1 MMETNDISQYMLEL
15 YQLGLASPKERK
27 LVEAALASDPEL
39 RLRYE
44 ALVESDHEIR
54 KRYPLENMPAPA
66 VFKDAVVTAR
76 EPGFSGQGAIVR
88 GRFSGRTR
96 LFVGLGAAAV
106 FVCVLFFS
114 LINLRNLGKRPTE
127 IASVPDNGTVWA
139 RGTENHVR
147 DFSISIY
154 PMEPQAELSQIE
166 YEDGLP
172 NGTPLKEGDS
182 LRVAYT
188 TPSGGDYEGVIFYIN
203 GRPGSDVTLFFPDNI
218 RDRPKLTSGR
228 EDLRKRH
235 TLDPDTKFEIFFF
248 VASQN
253 PLNTEAIIKIAN
265 EVAAGDL
272 SDEESGRNL
281 ETVIGIMYSA
291 FEGYEVKHSYIYVTK

>member
-1 MMETNDISQYMLEL
+1 MMETNGISQYVLEL
-15 YQLGLASPKERK
+15 YRLGLASPKERK
-27 LVEAALASDPEL
+27 QVEAALASDSGL
-39 RLRYE
+39 SLRYQ

-88 GRFSGRTR
+88 GRFSGKTR

-106 FVCVLFFS
+106 FACVLFFS
-114 LINLRNLGKRPTE
+114 FINLRNLGKRPTE
-127 IASVPDNGTVWA
+127 IASIPDNRTVWA
-139 RGTENHVR
+139 RGTEDHIR

-154 PMEPQAELSQIE
+154 PMETLE
-166 YEDGLP
+166 YENGLP
-172 NGTPLKEGDS
+172 NGTLLKEGDS

-188 TPSGGDYEGVIFYIN
+188 TPPGGEYEGVIFYIN
-203 GRPGSDVTLFFPDNI
+203 GRLGSDVTLFFPDNLH
-218 RDRPKLTSGR
+218 DRPLLTSGR

-235 TLDPDTKFEIFFF
+235 TLDPDMKFEIFFF

-253 PLNTEAIIKIAN
+253 PLNTEAIIKTAN

-272 SDEESGRNL
+272 SNGESDRNL
-281 ETVIGIMYSA
+281 ETVIGKMYSA
-291 FEGYEVKHSYIYVTK
+291 FGGYEVKHSYIYVTR

>member
-1 MMETNDISQYMLEL
+1 METNDISQFMLEL
-15 YQLGLASPKERK
+15 YQMGLASPKERK
-27 LVEAALASDPEL
+27 LVEAALASDSEL

-54 KRYPLENMPAPA
+54 QHYPLENMPVPA
-66 VFKDAVVTAR
+66 VFKDAVPPAR
-76 EPGFSGQGAIVR
+76 EHGSDVQGAIVR

-96 LFVGLGAAAV
+96 LFVGLSAAAV
-106 FVCVLFFS
+106 FACVLFFS

-127 IASVPDNGTVWA
+127 IASIPDNGTVWA

-154 PMEPQAELSQIE
+154 PMETRAELSHIE

-182 LRVAYT
+182 LFLAYT
-188 TPSGGDYEGVIFYIN
+188 TPPDGEYEGVVFYIN
-203 GRPGSDVTLFFPDNI
+203 GRPGSAVTLFFPDNM
-218 RDRPKLTSGR
+218 RDKPILTSGG
-228 EDLRKRH
+228 ETLRKKH
-235 TLDPDTKFEIFFF
+235 ILGSAPDFKLFFL

-253 PLNTEAIIKIAN
+253 PMNVEAIINTAN
-265 EVAAGDL
+265 EVATGDL
-272 SDEESGRNL
+272 SNGESDRNL
-281 ETVIGIMYSA
+281 ETVIGKMYTA
-291 FEGYEVKHSYIYVTK
+291 FEDYEVKHSYIYVTK